1 VLPRH
6 LQQWVLLGIA
16 VVMIGIIA
24 LTDGPTP
31 RPTTTP
37 PAAAIAVDAN
47 QQRIEEYQRRI
58 QEQTQR
64 LLAEQAELQL
74 AKQALEAR
82 VPVTPEAPRVAS
94 GRPDTPSLSAQAR
107 IAHEPREPVSDSL
120 SYTRPVAPASTVLPT
135 PVPTVTVPAV
145 VPSADR
151 VRIPALVPLPATPTP
166 ASSVDDRT
174 PTLASPRSGAPTY
187 RLLEGTVIETV
198 LTNRLEGTFEGPV
211 NCLVTTAVYASHT
224 QHLLI
229 PAGARVLGA
238 ARAVNAFGQSRLAV
252 TFHRVLLPDGSR
264 IELDRGLGL
273 NQAGDVG
280 LTDQVNRHY
289 AQIFGASL
297 ALGAIA
303 GFAQART
310 SVGLEATAADS
321 YRQGIAS
328 SVSQSSAHILDRFLN
343 ILPTV
348 TIREGHRIKVYV
360 AHDLEVPA
368 YGEPALTT
376 EGVR

>member
-1 VLPRH
+1 M
-6 LQQWVLLGIA
+6 LGIA

-24 LTDGPTP
+24 LTDGRPTP
-31 RPTTTP
+31 RSATTS
-37 PAAAIAVDAN
+37 PAAAVAVDAN

-58 QEQTQR
+58 QEQTER
-64 LLAEQAELQL
+64 LLAEQAELQR
-74 AKQALEAR
+74 ARQALEAR
-82 VPVTPEAPRVAS
+82 VSDTVDAPRVARGGSDTAPAS
-94 GRPDTPSLSAQAR
+94 GPAR
-107 IAHEPREPVSDSL
+107 ITRETGAPVSDSL
-120 SYTRPVAPASTVLPT
+120 AYSRPMAPAPTAMPT
-135 PVPTVTVPAV
+135 PVSTVTGPTVA
-145 VPSADR
+145 PSADR
-151 VRIPALVPLPATPTP
+151 GPIPAVVSPP
-166 ASSVDDRT
+166 ASPAPASPADDRT
-174 PTLASPRSGAPTY
+174 PTLASPRSGVPTY
-187 RLLEGTVIETV
+187 RLLEGTIIETV

-211 NCLVTTAVYASHT
+211 NCLVTTAVYAFQT

-280 LTDQVNRHY
+280 LMDQVNRHY
-289 AQIFGASL
+289 AQILGASL

-310 SVGLEATAADS
+310 SVGFEATASDT

-360 AHDLEVPA
+360 AHDLDVPA
-368 YGEPALTT
+368 YREPTLATA
-376 EGVR
+376 GVR